1 MKYFRPQNSNQIP
14 PSADMHRN
22 AACQPQTCRIS
33 GSSIGVNIA
42 PTLVPA
48 LKMPVAT
55 ARSPAGN
62 HRRVVFT
69 QAG

>member
-1 MKYFRPQNSNQIP
+1 M
-14 PSADMHRN
+14 AMN
-22 AACQPQTCRIS
+22 AACQPHTARIS
-33 GSSIGVNIA
+33 GSRAGVTMA

-48 LKMPVAT
+48 LNRPVAM

-62 HRRVVFT
+62 HRRTVFT